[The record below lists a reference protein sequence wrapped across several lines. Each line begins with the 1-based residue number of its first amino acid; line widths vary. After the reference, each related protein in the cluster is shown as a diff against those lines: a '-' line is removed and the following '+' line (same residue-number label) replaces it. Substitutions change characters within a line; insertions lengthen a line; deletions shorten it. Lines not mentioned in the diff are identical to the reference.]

1 MPNFSGPLS
10 ASPDNLTITRRYFGF
25 AIEMSRPSSWPILV
39 RIRLTH
45 SQAKPHRPP
54 AAGPDPSGSTTLGP
68 LLWVHYCGSTTLVR
82 GRPFNALA
90 ESKPDKAGDPDR
102 PAGLGFGFLHRLGN
116 RLFVVEDEALV
127 QQANLFVVGLQTG
140 LDDLFDDI
148 GGLALRLGLVGE
160 DGLLAGDGGRI
171 EPTRVDGPRIGRGDM
186 HCHHAAEGFQF
197 IVLAGRFERD
207 EHADPAQAVAHGI
220 VHVARYRAFAD

>member
-68 LLWVHYCGSTTLVR
+68 LLWVHYPSAR
-82 GRPFNALA
+82 AA
-90 ESKPDKAGDPDR
+90 
-102 PAGLGFGFLHRLGN
+102 
-116 RLFVVEDEALV
+116 V
-127 QQANLFVVGLQTG
+127 QCPRREQTG
-140 LDDLFDDI
+140 HDDLFDDI